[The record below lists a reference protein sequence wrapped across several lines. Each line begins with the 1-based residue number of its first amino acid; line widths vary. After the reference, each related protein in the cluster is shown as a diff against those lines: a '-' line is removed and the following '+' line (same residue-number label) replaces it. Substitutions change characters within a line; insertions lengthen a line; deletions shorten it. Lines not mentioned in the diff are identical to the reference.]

1 MMHRKTRTSANA
13 KHAAKN
19 TNSTTLFT
27 VSSALKCSP
36 DQNKSGNIRSHTL
49 DLAFRNCLFVTLI
62 LVFCCFSILKHIVIS
77 SHCYIMWKNTFK
89 TVKWLNKSV
98 RKHVHFPANLKK
110 KKRERE
116 REREKGK
123 WQFYIYKHGKLFAA

>member
-1 MMHRKTRTSANA
+1 
-13 KHAAKN
+13 
-19 TNSTTLFT
+19 
-27 VSSALKCSP
+27 
-36 DQNKSGNIRSHTL
+36 
-49 DLAFRNCLFVTLI
+49 
-62 LVFCCFSILKHIVIS
+62 
-77 SHCYIMWKNTFK
+77 MWKNTFK